1 VLSLPVLS
9 LSKYRSIEVCFSI
22 SFPGEQATVFTQ
34 QKRPKANNKP
44 VFVVLSGED
53 IALQGED
60 LTAIES
66 LKITK
71 GAENIAFE
79 TYAMAQPKR
88 EQALSAWLYLEK
100 IYTADPLFSDKKAAV
115 KAIAT
120 EKTRIHAED
129 AAFITNL
136 PKTSYVKWFLPVR
149 KMVSSVSTV
158 AQYRTE
164 EIPETVAAFRT
175 LDFTDVRFYKSGLYK
190 DAIDSHFWLLENSGN
205 DFDTMYKEM
214 QTSIDAML
222 LHLVKDNAKLNE
234 VTNHLFDLLERR
246 SLFKASEY
254 LAVKVLN
261 EDSCVL
267 ESDLAN
273 QLETYRAMKKGN
285 IAPEIVFD
293 KASFAKPSQAITK
306 LSDVKSTYTLVTFAA
321 SWCPKCTEELPL
333 IANYYNSWKSKG
345 VEVLFIGLED
355 DSKSFTD
362 FAAPFPFPSYSDLK
376 KWDSKI
382 VTDYYVFG
390 TPTLFLLNDKREI
403 VVRPTS
409 AAQVDAW
416 VNTYSGE

>member
-1 VLSLPVLS
+1 
-9 LSKYRSIEVCFSI
+9 
-22 SFPGEQATVFTQ
+22 
-34 QKRPKANNKP
+34 
-44 VFVVLSGED
+44 
-53 IALQGED
+53 LQGVD

-71 GAENIAFE
+71 GPENMAFE
-79 TYAMAQPKR
+79 TYAKDHPKR

-100 IYTADPLFSDKKAAV
+100 IYTADSLFSVKKAAV
-115 KAIAT
+115 QAIAT
-120 EKTRIHAED
+120 EKKRIHAED
-129 AAFITNL
+129 AAFIANL
-136 PKTSYVKWFLPVR
+136 PKTSYVKWFLPLR

-164 EIPETVAAFRT
+164 EIPVTVAAFRN
-175 LDFTDVRFYKSGLYK
+175 LDFTDARFYKSGLYQ

-222 LHLVKDNAKLNE
+222 LNLVKDIAKLNE
-234 VTNHLFDLLERR
+234 VTNHLFNLLEKR
-246 SLFKASEY
+246 SLFIASEY

-267 ESDLAN
+267 ERDLAM

-333 IANYYNSWKSKG
+333 LANYYNNWKAKG

-355 DSKSFTD
+355 NRKSFTD
-362 FAAPFPFPSYSDLK
+362 FAASFPFPAYSDLK
-376 KWDSKI
+376 KWESKS
-382 VTDYYVFG
+382 VKDYYVFG
-390 TPTLFLLNDKREI
+390 TPTMFLLNEKREI
-403 VVRPTS
+403 VLRPTS
-409 AAQVDAW
+409 VEQVNSW
-416 VNTYSGE
+416 VLSYL